1 MMLNEGWNLMPVI
14 CGDDVSC
21 VDMFTALGDDLVVA
35 KEIAGTEVYWPG
47 EEVTTL
53 EHLNSGKSYMVK
65 MDAAGSI
72 TFPEANNSAEN
83 VSESI
88 KKFKSKG
95 YEECVPTG
103 NSHLISIP
111 SEVLLNSP
119 EPFMEGDIIG
129 GFVGFN
135 PELYCGT
142 AEITDLNQNYTLVLF
157 GNDSTT
163 SEQDGMNDGELFFLT
178 VYRPSWDQTLPLI
191 VEWDESFPNNE
202 LYAHEGMSRISYVSI
217 WTGVE
222 ENAASRISVYPNPAK
237 DQITIQGI
245 ENMDCTIE
253 VVDIKGQQILS
264 IGKYNVDAIDVSMLE
279 QGIYFIRISN
289 EDFNVVRKLVIK

>member
-1 MMLNEGWNLMPVI
+1 MMLNEGCNLMPVI
-14 CGDDVSC
+14 CGDDVPC

-47 EEVTTL
+47 EEVMTL

-65 MDAAGSI
+65 MDPAASI
-72 TFPEANNSAEN
+72 TCPEPNNSAEN
-83 VSESI
+83 VSEGT
-88 KKFKSKG
+88 KEFKSKD
-95 YEECVPTG
+95 YEECMPTG
-103 NSHLISIP
+103 NSHIISIP
-111 SEVLLNSP
+111 SEVLLNSD

-129 GFVGFN
+129 AFGGDDS
-135 PELYCGT
+135 YYSGT
-142 AEITDLNQNYTLVLF
+142 VEITDLNLNHTLVIF

-163 SEQDGMNDGELFFLT
+163 TEQDGLDVEELFFLT
-178 VYRPSWDQTLPLI
+178 VYRPSWDQTNPLV
-191 VEWDESFPNNE
+191 VEWDESFPNTE
-202 LYAHEGMSRISYVSI
+202 FYANEGMSKFAHVWI

-237 DQITIQGI
+237 DQITITGI
-245 ENMDCTIE
+245 ENIDCNIK
-253 VVDIKGQQILS
+253 VVDIKGQQIMS
-264 IGKYNVDAIDVSMLE
+264 IDKYNADVINVSMLE